1 MAKTTS
7 VADLVR
13 SSDGLMKFVE
23 YTTYKDNNKEFL
35 RGDMWE
41 FTFLTTPKIVYFPGN
56 DIFKARLN
64 QVNLGIDT
72 SVSGFEKRMRGNFV
86 IFQQTGQQTS
96 GQITLQFTDRE
107 DQAITYFADDWRQK
121 IADRDTKYSFHKDD
135 LVADTQLKITNS
147 SRIEVRTL
155 KFYNCIIQ
163 DAGFDE
169 NGVAEDGSDRAE
181 VPITLKFEH
190 YERTFENLL

>member
-1 MAKTTS
+1 MAST
-7 VADLVR
+7 VASLVR
-13 SSDGLMKFVE
+13 GSNGNMNFIE
-23 YTTYKDNNKEFL
+23 YQTYKDNNKEFL

-41 FTFLTTPKIVYFPGN
+41 FTFTNPPKIVYYPGD

-107 DQAITYFADDWRQK
+107 DQAISYFADDWRQK
-121 IADRDTKYSFHKDD
+121 IADRDTKYSFRKDD
-135 LVADTQLKITNS
+135 LVADAKLIITNS
-147 SRIEVRTL
+147 SRLDVRVL

-163 DAGFDE
+163 DAGLDE

-190 YERTFENLL
+190 YDRSFSNLS